1 MREQQARRMSRDG
14 DASQAGAVELPSAS
28 ASAANP
34 VSLFLQNRPSRSGA
48 QVALARLILH
58 PAMRRINPVVVST
71 REGWLTQECRKHGVS
86 SLIAPF
92 PKSRGLHGRLFGN
105 RAFARRVLRAA
116 FAQGMNPVLV
126 QGNDHL
132 EGLLARAVMAEA
144 RIPGVIFLRSSE
156 TTSRDFLK
164 YQCDRYDLTYAV
176 GEELTEKAK
185 QWSPR
190 TRVLTLHDGINETD
204 FFPTTMKTA
213 DFPRRILVVGSESH
227 YKGWADLA
235 QAVDLLEKDDRFPA
249 LTFDFT
255 GNAPEPSLND
265 MHLERRRRA
274 IFNFIG
280 RTEKF
285 AELVRRYDL
294 VIHPSR
300 EESFGMAPIEILAA
314 GVPLLSSRAGVI
326 EKIRKRPE
334 WMFTPHRPE
343 ELAERIRFLHDHWAE
358 VIVDTGDCQDEIR
371 KRFVM
376 DRLVGDIL
384 SEFETLITDSILR
397 THRS

>member
-1 MREQQARRMSRDG
+1 MREQQTRRVSRG
-14 DASQAGAVELPSAS
+14 DSSQTEAAELPRAS
-28 ASAANP
+28 ANAARP
-34 VSLFLQNRPSRSGA
+34 VSLFLQNRPTRSGA

-58 PAMRRINPVVVST
+58 PAMRRINPVLVST
-71 REGWLTQECRKHGVS
+71 REGWLTQECKKYGVS
-86 SLIAPF
+86 SLIVPF
-92 PKSRGLHGRLFGN
+92 PKSRSLLGRLLGN
-105 RAFARRVLRAA
+105 RAFARRVLRAGL
-116 FAQGMNPVLV
+116 AQGMNPVLV

-164 YQCDRYDLTYAV
+164 YQCDGFDLTYAV
-176 GEELTEKAK
+176 GQELTEKAR

-190 TRVLTLHDGINETD
+190 ARVLTLHDGINEAD
-204 FFPTTMKTA
+204 FFPPKTKMT

-235 QAVDLLEKDDRFPA
+235 QAVDLLEEDDGFPA

-255 GNAPEPSLND
+255 GNAPEPRLND

-274 IFNFIG
+274 TFNFIG
-280 RTEKF
+280 RSEKF
-285 AELVRRYDL
+285 AELVRQYHL

-314 GVPLLSSRAGVI
+314 GVQLLSSRVGVI
-326 EKIRKRPE
+326 EKIRKRSE
-334 WMFTPHRPE
+334 WMFAPRRPE

-358 VIVDTGDCQDEIR
+358 IIVDTGDCQEEIR
-371 KRFVM
+371 KRFMM
-376 DRLVGDIL
+376 DCLVADIL
-384 SEFETLITDSILR
+384 SEFEALFTDLTLR